1 MLRRIGWLLA
11 SLCLPAALLSLLP
24 AGLSQATGSSVVIS
38 EVAWGGTAASTAD
51 EWLELYNTG
60 ATRVELTGWTL
71 SDGGDLNVTL
81 VGAIA
86 AGGFFLLERSD
97 DSTISDVPA
106 DQIYSGSLH
115 NDGESLSLYDDE
127 GLLVDTANG
136 DGGAWPAGSGSP
148 GYFSMERVDPL
159 SADEDSNWASNDGLI
174 RNGLDANGNPINGTP
189 GQPNSAWSEPPPP
202 LEANVVIE
210 AVLYDGYETNDA
222 DEAVQLR
229 SLAEAVVDLSGWRL
243 SDGSSEAIFPAGAT
257 LAAGEAIWL
266 AWQADVFTR
275 QFGFPPD
282 WEVVETDP
290 AVPNLLG
297 VWPGF
302 ANEGDEVLLLTAETR
317 RTRSLPRGS
326 EVVDAL
332 VYEGGNV
339 NEAGW
344 FGPAVQP
351 YVVSGVLSEEGQI
364 LYRRRDPLSGQ
375 PVPDTE
381 TESDWAQ
388 TTADVING
396 RKVLYPGWDL
406 DAFFFSTRLT
416 ETAALTV
423 AIAPDNAYATLAA
436 EIESAQKSLQIT
448 SLTFE
453 STAVAENLVNAVQRG
468 VSVTLLLEG
477 GPPGGLTDQEKY
489 VCQQVE
495 AAGGACWFMIQ
506 DSSQAIFDRYDY
518 LHAKYILIDGRRV
531 VIGSENLSPD
541 SLPDDDKSDGTWG
554 RRGVLVITNAPGVVG
569 HVQRLWAADFDPD
582 SHQDLFRWTE
592 DHPTYGPPPASFVPI
607 SQTGGLTY
615 TVRYTTA
622 NRFDGPFAF
631 EVVQSPENSLRDQ
644 DGLLGLLAQAG
655 PGDTI
660 LAEQLSERPHWG
672 ESDSN
677 AATDPNPRLEA
688 LINAARRGARVRLL
702 LDSYFGEGGQAVNGR
717 SLIPSSP
724 HPGLQDTS
732 NQATCTAVNETAR
745 LEHLDLACRLGNP
758 TGLGLHNKMILVQ
771 VDGRGYVHVGSLNG
785 TEQASKA
792 NRELALQVQSDEA
805 YALLADLFEGDWP
818 HPAYLPILYHHY
830 VGPAHYPLIS
840 EVLYD
845 PSGLDDGEFMEL
857 VNPTLDTVDLS
868 GYSLGD
874 AVNPTDFEDVR
885 RFPAGT
891 TLPPGGVL
899 VVALA
904 ATTFEAEYGFPP
916 DFEILN
922 TDPAVPDLID
932 DPAWG
937 DPAALL
943 QLGNEGDEVILRD
956 AADQPVD
963 VVTYGTGSYP
973 GVVSCALV
981 TAGHSLE
988 RYPYWR
994 DRDDCPADFR
1004 DWPFPNPGSIP

>member
-1 MLRRIGWLLA
+1 MGRAEWSPR
-11 SLCLPAALLSLLP
+11 
-24 AGLSQATGSSVVIS
+24 GSSVVIG

-51 EWLELYNTG
+51 EWLELYNSG
-60 ATRVELTGWTL
+60 RTRLELTGWTL

-229 SLAEAVVDLSGWRL
+229 SLAETAVDLTGWQI
-243 SDGSSEAIFPAGAT
+243 SDGSSAATFPAGAT
-257 LAAGEAIWL
+257 LAAGGALWL
-266 AWQADVFTR
+266 AWQADAFTR

-282 WEVVETDP
+282 WEAVESDP
-290 AVPNLLG
+290 AVPDLLG
-297 VWPGF
+297 SWPGF
-302 ANEGDEVLLLTAETR
+302 ANDGDEVLLFTAETQGAQSFQ
-317 RTRSLPRGS
+317 TGS
-326 EVVDAL
+326 VAADTL
-332 VYEGGNV
+332 VYEGGDSNQT
-339 NEAGW
+339 GW
-344 FGPAVQP
+344 SGPAAQP

-364 LYRRRDPLSGQ
+364 LYRRRDQLTGQ
-375 PVPDTE
+375 LAPDTD

-406 DAFFFSTRLT
+406 DAFFFTTRLT
-416 ETAALTV
+416 EAATLTV
-423 AIAPDNAYATLAA
+423 AITPDNAYETLAA
-436 EIESAQKSLQIT
+436 EITSAQDSLQIA
-448 SLTFE
+448 SFTFE
-453 STAVAENLVNAVQRG
+453 STAIAASLVNAAQRG

-477 GPPGGLTDQEKY
+477 SPPGGLADQERY

-506 DSSQAIFDRYDY
+506 DDGQAIFDRYDY
-518 LHAKYILIDGRRV
+518 LHAKYILVDGRRV

-554 RRGVLVITNAPGVVG
+554 QRGVMLVTNAPGVVS
-569 HVQRLWAADFDPD
+569 HVQRLWAADFDLTN
-582 SHQDLFRWTE
+582 HHDLFRWAA
-592 DHPTYGPPPASFVPI
+592 DHPTYGSPPASFVPI
-607 SQTGGLTY
+607 SQTGGLSY
-615 TVRYTTA
+615 TVRFTTA
-622 NRFDGPFAF
+622 GRFQGTFAF
-631 EVVQSPENSLRDQ
+631 ELVQSPENSLRDQ

-655 PGDTI
+655 PGDTV
-660 LAEQLSERPHWG
+660 LVEQLSERPHWG

-677 AATDPNPRLEA
+677 ALSDPNPRLEA
-688 LINAARRGARVRLL
+688 FINAARRGARVRLL
-702 LDSYFGEGGQAVNGR
+702 LDSYFGDGGETIAGYL
-717 SLIPSSP
+717 SSIPASP
-724 HPGLQDTS
+724 HPGNPLQDTS
-732 NQATCTAVNETAR
+732 NSATCAAVNETAR

-758 TGLGLHNKMILVQ
+758 TGLGLHNKMVLVE
-771 VDGRGYVHVGSLNG
+771 VGGRGAVHVGSLNG

-792 NRELALQVQSDEA
+792 NRELALQVQSDEV
-805 YALLADLFEGDWP
+805 YALLADLFEQDWP
-818 HPAYLPILYHHY
+818 HPAYLPVLYHSY
-830 VGPAHYPLIS
+830 VGPADHLLIS

-845 PSGLDDGEFMEL
+845 PVGADDGEFVEL
-857 VNPTLDTVDLS
+857 VNPTHDPLDLS
-868 GYSLGD
+868 DYSLGD

-904 ATTFEAEYGFPP
+904 ATSFEAQYGFWP
-916 DFEILN
+916 DFEILD
-922 TDPAVPDLID
+922 TDPAVPNLID

-943 QLGNEGDEVILRD
+943 QLGNSGDEVILRD

-963 VVTYGTGSYP
+963 VVTYGDGSYP
-973 GVVSCALV
+973 GVVGCALV

-1004 DWPFPNPGSIP
+1004 DWPFPNPGVVP